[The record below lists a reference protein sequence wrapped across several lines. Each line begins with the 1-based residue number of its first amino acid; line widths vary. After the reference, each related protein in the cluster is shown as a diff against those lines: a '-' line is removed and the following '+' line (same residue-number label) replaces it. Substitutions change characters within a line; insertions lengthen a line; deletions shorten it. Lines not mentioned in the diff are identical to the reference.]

1 MDYTSSSSSSGGG
14 ISLVAFEVF
23 YPSSSSSSF
32 LSKVHS
38 SFGCRVGF
46 DGQLSFER
54 PKYNVVVVVDDRPS
68 GCCHFCRSCRE
79 SLASQKEEMK
89 VGRNEKKTTI
99 RSCLSHLRQGAVRDD
114 VTSQSTS
121 SWAPACHLTS
131 RPQSGSVLLHDRGR
145 ETKHTTWKAKKT
157 NENEI

>member
-1 MDYTSSSSSSGGG
+1 MGKSILYRNIQKGNGNEKDEKSTTLLYKYYSSTSSSSSSGGG

-121 SWAPACHLTS
+121 S
-131 RPQSGSVLLHDRGR
+131 
-145 ETKHTTWKAKKT
+145 
-157 NENEI
+157 